1 MSQPEDEASDEQG
14 REWRTWTGRALEM
27 VWLLS
32 GIVYMW
38 AADAQNQA
46 LARTAFATFLGGL
59 GLYLTARFFKWVGP
73 GH

>member
-1 MSQPEDEASDEQG
+1 MSQRDDAPSDEQG

-27 VWLLS
+27 VWLVS

-38 AADAQNQA
+38 AADTNRP
-46 LARTAFATFLGGL
+46 LASTAFATFVLGL
-59 GLYLTARFFKWVGP
+59 ALYLTARFFKWVGP